1 MNNLAR
7 AIHMIIDIKLELIA
21 DNDLALKLTGCGKI
35 AAARILDDLI
45 KTVLEIETAYASAR
59 EELVYIRKENVEYG
73 ELFEDFTPDMLSDE
87 EKAQL
92 RALVAEW
99 RQVDEER
106 EER

>member
-1 MNNLAR
+1 MNNQAR
-7 AIHMIIDIKLELIA
+7 AIQLLIDIKLELIA

-45 KTVLEIETAYASAR
+45 KTVLELETKYASAR
-59 EELVYIRKENVEYG
+59 EELVYIRKENVAYG
-73 ELFEDFTPDMLSDE
+73 ELFEDFKPDMLSDE

-99 RQVDEER
+99 RQADEER
-106 EER
+106 E

>member
-1 MNNLAR
+1 MNNPSR
-7 AIHMIIDIKLELIA
+7 AIHMLVDIKLELIA

-59 EELVYIRKENVEYG
+59 SELEYIRKENVAYN
-73 ELFEDFTPDMLSDE
+73 ELFEGFAPDMLSDE

-99 RQVDEER
+99 KRADEER
-106 EER
+106 E